1 MSVELTM
8 LAWAVALLV
17 ALVGIQ
23 AVAGILA
30 NGLPAQAGNRDNQPP
45 PKSFHGRAS
54 RTVAN
59 HIEGLAMFAPLAII
73 CAMTSMSTP
82 MSVLGAQIFFYSRVA
97 HAALYLL
104 GVPWLR
110 AAAWGGSMA
119 GTVMVLLCVLG
130 MM

>member
-8 LAWAVALLV
+8 TVYATVLLIV
-17 ALVGIQ
+17 LVGVQ

-30 NGLPAQAGNRDNQPP
+30 NGLPAQAGNRDNLPP
-45 PKSFHGRAS
+45 SKTFHGRAS

-59 HIEGLAMFAPLAII
+59 HIEGLVMFAPLAIA
-73 CAMTSMSTP
+73 CTMTNMSTP

-97 HAALYLL
+97 HAVLYLL

-110 AAAWGGSMA
+110 AAAWGASIV
-119 GTVMVLLCVLG
+119 GTVMVGLCVLG
-130 MM
+130 MT

>member
-8 LAWAVALLV
+8 LAYAVALLI
-17 ALVGIQ
+17 ALVLVQ
-23 AVAGILA
+23 AIAGILA
-30 NGLPAQAGNRDNQPP
+30 NGLPAQAGNRDSQPP
-45 PKSFHGRAS
+45 PKPFHGRAS

-73 CAMTSMSTP
+73 CTVAGLSSP
-82 MSVLGAQIFFYSRVA
+82 MSVLGAQIFFYSRAA

-110 AAAWGGSMA
+110 AAAWGGGMV

-130 MM
+130 VM

>member
-1 MSVELTM
+1 MSTELTM
-8 LAWAVALLV
+8 LGYATVLLIV
-17 ALVGIQ
+17 LVLIQ

-30 NGLPAQAGNRDNQPP
+30 NSLPVMAGNRDNLPP
-45 PKSFHGRAS
+45 PKTFHGRAS

-73 CAMTSMSTP
+73 CAVTNMSTP

-97 HAALYLL
+97 HAALYLI

-110 AAAWGGSMA
+110 AAAWGASMV
-119 GTVMVLLCVLG
+119 GTVMVALCVLG
-130 MM
+130 VM

>member
-8 LAWAVALLV
+8 TVYATVLLIV
-17 ALVGIQ
+17 LVVVQ

-30 NGLPAQAGNRDNQPP
+30 NGLATQAGNRDNLPP
-45 PKSFHGRAS
+45 VKIFHGRAT
-54 RTVAN
+54 RTVMN
-59 HIEGLAMFAPLAII
+59 HIEGLVMFAPLAIA
-73 CAMTSMSTP
+73 CSMTQMSTP

-97 HAALYLL
+97 HAALYLI

-110 AAAWGGSMA
+110 AGAWGVSMA
-119 GTVMVLLCVLG
+119 GTVMVALCVLG